1 MAAKALTELHKN
13 YNNLILSMDLDESYT
28 ISPTDSVAT
37 IRDKCKIAF
46 KYGAHHYPMLMT
58 YAVSSGMG
66 LDDPSL
72 TSTGLSE
79 GEVGEGIDYPLSGL
93 VGAYN
98 SNLPILKKPLLL
110 KYADD
115 ESGLHRDDDDYEA
128 TDNVDEADSSTER
141 VRRYYKRHPKKVSKY
156 LKDTVHDRVARNRDR
171 RKAVKKHGK
180 SKMKNH
186 DVHHPT
192 GPHGGSWKL
201 AKKDHGR
208 DKVKECY
215 SPDSIAMDVQ
225 QFVTYAAVRLNLQ
238 QTPVVS
244 LMPAEDNLT
253 SLGKYDVISNQIFV
267 VVEDRLLADIL
278 RTVAHEMAHQKQN
291 EMGYITNPEID
302 GATGSRIENNANII
316 AGILLRDYGKIDNS
330 IYISENTIKCRVCGW
345 AWDSKDGGKHPFTCH
360 KCWNEAGRYLMEGGA
375 AGIDY
380 VECQVCMQKLKQIQ
394 YRHLSKHN
402 MTVEQYIKLYPSSK
416 LVCENSKNYLSTG
429 KNPMGNAESRKKIS
443 HALKGTHKCA
453 HFGDKNGMTRPEVR
467 EKFMGNKNPA
477 KTQESRKK
485 ISEGV
490 KNSYTDELKKIRATS
505 FKETRNT
512 DEFRERMYEL
522 KLWVRPEDKPLR
534 ELYNSVTRNLSN
546 LNYQEYFNEIPNAKK
561 RSREWHLDHKIS
573 IQYGFDNQIHPAIIA
588 HPCNLEIIHHSL
600 NESKGIKNSLLYE
613 ELIELIDRF
622 DELHGERVLLVCG
635 GAAGHLAHPF
645 EDEELT
651 FKDMKQ
657 MIDRGLLG
665 GLDQE
670 APVTEKLDGQNIAFS
685 IRDGQIIFARNKGQV
700 KNRGRN
706 ALDTA
711 GIRNMFAGR
720 GNIEKAFTGAAEDL
734 QAAVERLTPEQRQ
747 QMFGDGSKFMSL
759 EVILPDTQNVIPYG
773 KSVLVMHGTIEYD
786 EDGNEI
792 GRSNTDGK
800 EFADAVTAVG
810 AEQQQTFGIS
820 GPKTIA
826 FSDAETERYQ
836 QKAEQYNGRL
846 DRTAQQFGL
855 DENSTLADYRRA
867 WWEQEIQK
875 EMERTGME
883 LSEDEFD
890 GLVRRWADGDK
901 KFGVKNIENDETKKW
916 FRQYEKESLAA
927 AQKKMINPIE
937 MTFLQAGTDSLRRVT
952 NFLSVNNPEASN
964 QLKRDVLE
972 AIKAIRD
979 SNQPDKI
986 AKLQRELERL
996 EAMGIDNI
1004 VPSEGVVFIYNG
1016 KPYKFTG
1023 QFAPINQITG
1033 TFKFGMAPP
1042 ESEEPEEPTDI
1053 KSVTD
1058 KLQFKPVTKKPVKY
1072 SNHGDVEDSS
1082 ALEDMEPMT
1091 FATATSEMKVVTITA
1106 DGKETENTA
1115 VPGDIIMSGPSGE
1128 KYVVKAVKFEK
1139 LYAKQDD
1146 GTVIPEQSPRQVAR
1160 YTGKDE
1166 VTFTAPWGE
1175 QMVLKPGDYLVK
1187 DGEGYYRVAK
1197 KEYEAT
1203 YNLPGET
1210 TSPTSMEPSEPTDPA
1225 APNRTVAIF
1234 TGRFQPFH
1242 AGHYSIY
1249 QGLVE
1254 RFGKD
1259 NVYIASSNVT
1269 DPIKSPFAFKEKK
1282 DIMTRMFDIP
1292 DEMVVQVRNPYAPVE
1307 ILDKLPPE
1315 TSYVTA
1321 VSQKDADRLGG
1332 GKYFRNFDDVP
1343 DGEHQG
1349 YKDKGY
1355 FIVAPEMK
1363 LDING
1368 KNISGTQLRAIMGD
1382 PNITDRAKQEIF
1394 TKIYGKFDPKI
1405 FKKIIKTTTD
1415 AEEARKLT
1423 DMHASQEEPVV
1434 KKRGKKKPDARAI
1447 GRAKSVLGK
1456 KVRNPKTKRDIL
1468 VATALKYPKD
1478 EPVRKAAEKM
1488 VQDAM
1493 NANESILTE
1502 NAKSEKLKVYV
1513 YVRDY
1518 TKDELENEVG
1528 EYFKNERT
1536 IESFP
1541 DLADSA
1547 EELKKLILAAPSEVL
1562 TKDELELLSNSEV
1575 PEVLSSK
1582 NPKEVLKKIGTEY
1595 KRDVKGILT
1604 AIKGQEKLPEPI
1616 VIKHSNG
1623 YYLLGG
1629 NTRLSALAAMRHTMP
1644 VKVLQYGAPM
1654 VGSVPTTSA
1663 SAPEGKAKGGKK
1675 DLFKK
1680 ILQMKITNPETG
1692 NLIKIDTAM
1701 DYDRL
1706 HPAHK
1711 VAMGVIRQHMRGIS
1725 NRAGVPKNRTD

>member
-1 MAAKALTELHKN
+1 VELLHNKLILPLDNTQHCEALRYTLHHEVSTDTKFLAAKALTELHKN
-13 YNNLILSMDLDESYT
+13 YNNFILSIQLDESYT
-28 ISPTDSVAT
+28 ISPTDSITT
-37 IRDKCKIAF
+37 IRDKCKITF
-46 KYGAHHYPMLMT
+46 NKGVRHYPMLVT
-58 YAVSSGMG
+58 YAMSSDMG
-66 LDDPSL
+66 LGDPSL
-72 TSTGLSE
+72 TSTGVSE
-79 GEVGEGIDYPLSGL
+79 GGIGEGIDYPLSGL

-115 ESGLHRDDDDYEA
+115 ESGVHRDVTDYEVDDA
-128 TDNVDEADSSTER
+128 VDEAESSTER
-141 VRRYYKRHPKKVSKY
+141 VRKYYKRHPEKVRKY
-156 LKDTVHDRVARNRDR
+156 LKDTVKDRVARNRDR
-171 RKAVKKHGK
+171 RKAVQKHGK

-186 DVHHPT
+186 DVHHPN
-192 GPHGGSWKL
+192 GPQNGGARL

-208 DKVKECY
+208 DKVKENY
-215 SPDSIAMDVQ
+215 SPDGIAMNVQ
-225 QFVTYAAVRLNLQ
+225 QFVSYAAQRLNLQ
-238 QTPVVS
+238 QIPVVS
-244 LMPAEDNLT
+244 LMPADDNLT

-278 RTVAHEMAHQKQN
+278 RTIAHELAHQKQN
-291 EMGYITNPEID
+291 ELGYITNPAID

-316 AGILLRDYGKIDNS
+316 AGILLRDYGKVDNS
-330 IYISENTIKCRVCGW
+330 IYISENIIKCRVCGW
-345 AWDSKDGGKHPFTCH
+345 MWDSKDGGKHPFVCH
-360 KCWNEAGRYLMEGGA
+360 KCWNHAGRYLME
-375 AGIDY
+375 
-380 VECQVCMQKLKQIQ
+380 
-394 YRHLSKHN
+394 
-402 MTVEQYIKLYPSSK
+402 
-416 LVCENSKNYLSTG
+416 
-429 KNPMGNAESRKKIS
+429 
-443 HALKGTHKCA
+443 
-453 HFGDKNGMTRPEVR
+453 
-467 EKFMGNKNPA
+467 
-477 KTQESRKK
+477 
-485 ISEGV
+485 
-490 KNSYTDELKKIRATS
+490 
-505 FKETRNT
+505 
-512 DEFRERMYEL
+512 
-522 KLWVRPEDKPLR
+522 
-534 ELYNSVTRNLSN
+534 
-546 LNYQEYFNEIPNAKK
+546 
-561 RSREWHLDHKIS
+561 
-573 IQYGFDNQIHPAIIA
+573 
-588 HPCNLEIIHHSL
+588 
-600 NESKGIKNSLLYE
+600 
-613 ELIELIDRF
+613 
-622 DELHGERVLLVCG
+622 G

-651 FKDMKQ
+651 FKDMKE

-685 IRDGQIIFARNKGQV
+685 IRDGRIVFARNKGQV
-700 KNRGRN
+700 KGRGKN
-706 ALDTA
+706 ALDVA

-720 GNIEKAFTGAAEDL
+720 GNIEKAFTGAADDL
-734 QAAVERLTPEQRQ
+734 QAAVEKLTPEQRQ

-810 AEQQQTFGIS
+810 ADKQQTFGIS

-855 DENSTLADYRRA
+855 DENSTLAEYRRA
-867 WWEQEIQK
+867 WWEQEVQK

-890 GLVRRWADGDK
+890 GVVRRWADGDK

-1058 KLQFKPVTKKPVKY
+1058 KLQFKPVTKKPIKY
-1072 SNHGDVEDSS
+1072 SNHGEVEDSA

-1128 KYVVKAVKFEK
+1128 KYVVKAAKFEK

-1210 TSPTSMEPSEPTDPA
+1210 TSPTSTEPSTPTEPS
-1225 APNRTVAIF
+1225 APKRTVAIF

-1249 QGLVE
+1249 QAMVE
-1254 RFGKD
+1254 KFGKD

-1269 DPIKSPFAFKEKK
+1269 DPIKSPFGFKEKK

-1292 DEMVVQVRNPYAPVE
+1292 AEMVVQVKNPYAPVE

-1343 DGEHQG
+1343 DGERQG
-1349 YKDKGY
+1349 YKDQGY

-1405 FKKIIKTTTD
+1405 FKKIIKATTD

-1423 DMHASQEEPVV
+1423 DMHASQEDPVV
-1434 KKRGKKKPDARAI
+1434 KKRGKKKPDAKAI

-1468 VATALKYPKD
+1468 VATALKYPED
-1478 EPVRKAAEKM
+1478 EPVRKAAERM

-1493 NANESILTE
+1493 NANESVLTE
-1502 NAKSEKLKVYV
+1502 NTESEKIKVYV

-1528 EYFKNERT
+1528 EYFENERT
-1536 IESFP
+1536 IEAFP

-1547 EELKKLILAAPSEVL
+1547 EEIKKLILSAPSEVL

-1604 AIKGQEKLPEPI
+1604 AIKGHEKLPEPI

-1629 NTRLSALAAMRHTMP
+1629 NTRLSALAAMKHTMP
-1644 VKVLQYGAPM
+1644 VKVIQYGAPM
-1654 VGSVPTTSA
+1654 VGSVPTTAAEKSK
-1663 SAPEGKAKGGKK
+1663 GKNKGNKK
-1675 DLFKK
+1675 ALFQK

-1692 NLIKIDTAM
+1692 NQIKIDTAM

-1711 VAMGVIRQHMRGIS
+1711 IAMGVIRQHMKGLS
-1725 NRAGVPKNRTD
+1725 NRAGIPKNRTD

>member
-1 MAAKALTELHKN
+1 MDILHKNLLLPIDNAQRCAALRYTLQHEVSTDIKFVAAKALTELHKN
-13 YNNLILSMDLDESYT
+13 YNNLILSMKLDESYT

-66 LDDPSL
+66 LADPSL

-115 ESGLHRDDDDYEA
+115 ESGMHRDDDDYEA

-186 DVHHPT
+186 DVHHPK

-215 SPDSIAMDVQ
+215 SPDGIAMDVQ

-244 LMPAEDNLT
+244 LMPAADNLT

-316 AGILLRDYGKIDNS
+316 AGILLRDYGKVDNS

-345 AWDSKDGGKHPFTCH
+345 AWNAKDGGKHPFVCH
-360 KCWNEAGRYLMEGGA
+360 KCWNEAGRYLME
-375 AGIDY
+375 
-380 VECQVCMQKLKQIQ
+380 
-394 YRHLSKHN
+394 
-402 MTVEQYIKLYPSSK
+402 
-416 LVCENSKNYLSTG
+416 
-429 KNPMGNAESRKKIS
+429 
-443 HALKGTHKCA
+443 
-453 HFGDKNGMTRPEVR
+453 
-467 EKFMGNKNPA
+467 
-477 KTQESRKK
+477 
-485 ISEGV
+485 
-490 KNSYTDELKKIRATS
+490 
-505 FKETRNT
+505 
-512 DEFRERMYEL
+512 
-522 KLWVRPEDKPLR
+522 
-534 ELYNSVTRNLSN
+534 
-546 LNYQEYFNEIPNAKK
+546 
-561 RSREWHLDHKIS
+561 
-573 IQYGFDNQIHPAIIA
+573 
-588 HPCNLEIIHHSL
+588 
-600 NESKGIKNSLLYE
+600 
-613 ELIELIDRF
+613 
-622 DELHGERVLLVCG
+622 G

-651 FKDMKQ
+651 FKDMKE

-685 IRDGQIIFARNKGQV
+685 VRDGQIVFARNKGQV
-700 KNRGRN
+700 KGRGKN
-706 ALDTA
+706 ALDVA

-734 QAAVERLTPEQRQ
+734 QAAVGKLTPEQRQ

-810 AEQQQTFGIS
+810 ADKQRTFGIS

-826 FSDAETERYQ
+826 FSDAETEKYQ
-836 QKAEQYNGRL
+836 EKADQYKSRL
-846 DRTAQQFGL
+846 DRAVQSFGL
-855 DENSTLADYRRA
+855 DENSTLADYRRM

-875 EMERTGME
+875 EMERVGLT
-883 LSEDEFD
+883 LSEPEFD

-901 KFGVKNIENDETKKW
+901 KFGVKNIEDEDSKKW

-937 MTFLQAGTDSLRRVT
+937 ITFLQAGTDSLRRVT
-952 NFLSVNNPEASN
+952 NFLSVNNPEAST
-964 QLKRDVLE
+964 QLKNDVLT
-972 AIKAIRD
+972 AIKAIKD
-979 SNQPDKI
+979 SNDPDAI

-996 EAMGIDNI
+996 EAMGIDNV

-1042 ESEEPEEPTDI
+1042 APKEEEPVVEPT
-1053 KSVTD
+1053 T
-1058 KLQFKPVTKKPVKY
+1058 P
-1072 SNHGDVEDSS
+1072 E
-1082 ALEDMEPMT
+1082 
-1091 FATATSEMKVVTITA
+1091 
-1106 DGKETENTA
+1106 KETPSKPTA
-1115 VPGDIIMSGPSGE
+1115 QKPIIPQVSEVP
-1128 KYVVKAVKFEK
+1128 K
-1139 LYAKQDD
+1139 
-1146 GTVIPEQSPRQVAR
+1146 
-1160 YTGKDE
+1160 
-1166 VTFTAPWGE
+1166 
-1175 QMVLKPGDYLVK
+1175 
-1187 DGEGYYRVAK
+1187 
-1197 KEYEAT
+1197 
-1203 YNLPGET
+1203 
-1210 TSPTSMEPSEPTDPA
+1210 
-1225 APNRTVAIF
+1225 RTVAIF

-1249 QGLVE
+1249 QAMVE
-1254 RFGKD
+1254 KFGKD

-1269 DPIKSPFAFKEKK
+1269 DPIKSPFGFKEKK

-1292 DEMVVQVRNPYAPVE
+1292 DEMVVQVKNPYAPVE

-1332 GKYFRNFDDVP
+1332 GKYFRDFDDVP
-1343 DGEHQG
+1343 DGKHKG

-1363 LDING
+1363 LDIDG

-1394 TKIYGKFDPKI
+1394 TKVYGKFDPKI

-1423 DMHASQEEPVV
+1423 DMHASQEEPVT
-1434 KKRGKKKPDARAI
+1434 KKRGKKKPDAKAI
-1447 GRAKSVLGK
+1447 GRAKSVLGQ
-1456 KVRNPKTKRDIL
+1456 KVRNPKTNRDIL

-1488 VQDAM
+1488 VQNAM
-1493 NANESILTE
+1493 KANESILTE
-1502 NAKSEKLKVYV
+1502 NTKSEKLKVYV

-1528 EYFKNERT
+1528 EYFENERT

-1541 DLADSA
+1541 DMADSA

-1575 PEVLSSK
+1575 PDVLSSK

-1595 KRDVKGILT
+1595 KKDVKGILT
-1604 AIKGQEKLPEPI
+1604 AIKNHEKLPEPV
-1616 VIKHSNG
+1616 VIKHTDG

-1629 NTRLSALAAMRHTMP
+1629 NTRLSALAALQHTMP

-1663 SAPEGKAKGGKK
+1663 NAPKDKPKGGKK
-1675 DLFKK
+1675 DLFQK

-1692 NLIKIDTAM
+1692 NQIKIDTAM

>member
-1 MAAKALTELHKN
+1 VELLHNKLILPLDNTQHCEALRYTLHHEVSTDTKFLAAKALTEMHKN
-13 YNNLILSMDLDESYT
+13 YNNFILSIQLDESYI
-28 ISPTDSVAT
+28 ISPTDSITT

-46 KYGAHHYPMLMT
+46 NEGVRHYPMLVT
-58 YAVSSGMG
+58 YAAPSGMG
-66 LDDPSL
+66 PDDPSL
-72 TSTGLSE
+72 TSTGVSE
-79 GEVGEGIDYPLSGL
+79 GGIGEGIDYPLSGL

-115 ESGLHRDDDDYEA
+115 ESGLHRDDTDYEVDDA
-128 TDNVDEADSSTER
+128 VDEAESSTER
-141 VRRYYKRHPKKVSKY
+141 VRKYYKRHPEKVRKY
-156 LKDTVHDRVARNRDR
+156 LKDTVKDRVARNRDR
-171 RKAVKKHGK
+171 RKAVQKHGK

-186 DVHHPT
+186 DVHHPK
-192 GPHGGSWKL
+192 GPNGGSWKL

-208 DKVKECY
+208 DKVKESY
-215 SPDSIAMDVQ
+215 SPDNIAMNVQ
-225 QFVTYAAVRLNLQ
+225 QFVSYAAQRLNLQ
-238 QTPVVS
+238 QTPIVS
-244 LMPAEDNLT
+244 LMPADDNLT

-278 RTVAHEMAHQKQN
+278 RTIAHEMTHQKQN
-291 EMGYITNPEID
+291 ELGYITNPAID

-345 AWDSKDGGKHPFTCH
+345 AWDAKDGGKHPFTCH

-375 AGIDY
+375 AG
-380 VECQVCMQKLKQIQ
+380 
-394 YRHLSKHN
+394 
-402 MTVEQYIKLYPSSK
+402 
-416 LVCENSKNYLSTG
+416 
-429 KNPMGNAESRKKIS
+429 
-443 HALKGTHKCA
+443 
-453 HFGDKNGMTRPEVR
+453 
-467 EKFMGNKNPA
+467 
-477 KTQESRKK
+477 
-485 ISEGV
+485 
-490 KNSYTDELKKIRATS
+490 
-505 FKETRNT
+505 
-512 DEFRERMYEL
+512 
-522 KLWVRPEDKPLR
+522 
-534 ELYNSVTRNLSN
+534 
-546 LNYQEYFNEIPNAKK
+546 
-561 RSREWHLDHKIS
+561 
-573 IQYGFDNQIHPAIIA
+573 
-588 HPCNLEIIHHSL
+588 
-600 NESKGIKNSLLYE
+600 
-613 ELIELIDRF
+613 
-622 DELHGERVLLVCG
+622 
-635 GAAGHLAHPF
+635 HLAHPF

-651 FKDMKQ
+651 FKDMKE

-685 IRDGQIIFARNKGQV
+685 IRDGQIVFARNKGQV

-836 QKAEQYNGRL
+836 EKAEQYNGRL

-901 KFGVKNIENDETKKW
+901 KFGVKNIENDEAKKW
-916 FRQYEKESLAA
+916 FRQYERESLAA

-1058 KLQFKPVTKKPVKY
+1058 KLQFTPVTKKPVKY
-1072 SNHGDVEDSS
+1072 SNHGDVDDSA
-1082 ALEDMEPMT
+1082 ALDDMEPMS

-1128 KYVVKAVKFEK
+1128 KYVVKAAKFEK

-1160 YTGKDE
+1160 YTGKNE

-1210 TSPTSMEPSEPTDPA
+1210 TSPTSMEPPEPTDPV
-1225 APNRTVAIF
+1225 APKRTVAIF

-1269 DPIKSPFAFKEKK
+1269 DPIKSPFEFKEKK

-1292 DEMVVQVRNPYAPVE
+1292 DEMVVQVKNPYAPVE

-1332 GKYFRNFDDVP
+1332 GKYFRNFDDIP
-1343 DGEHQG
+1343 NGEHQG
-1349 YKDKGY
+1349 YKDRGY

-1363 LDING
+1363 LDIDG

-1394 TKIYGKFDPKI
+1394 TKVYGKFDPKI

-1423 DMHASQEEPVV
+1423 DMHASQEDPAT

-1447 GRAKSVLGK
+1447 SRAKSVLGK
-1456 KVRNPKTKRDIL
+1456 KVRNPKTNRDIL
-1468 VATALKYPKD
+1468 VATALKYPED
-1478 EPVRKAAEKM
+1478 EPVRKAAEKI

-1493 NANESILTE
+1493 NANESVLTE
-1502 NAKSEKLKVYV
+1502 NIESEKMKVYV

-1528 EYFKNERT
+1528 EYFENERT
-1536 IESFP
+1536 IEAFP

-1547 EELKKLILAAPSEVL
+1547 EEVKKLILSAPSEVL
-1562 TKDELELLSNSEV
+1562 TKDELEQLSNSEV

-1582 NPKEVLKKIGTEY
+1582 NPKKVLKKIGTEN

-1604 AIKGQEKLPEPI
+1604 AIKQHEKLPEPI
-1616 VIKHSNG
+1616 VIKHSDG

-1629 NTRLSALAAMRHTMP
+1629 NTRLSALAAIKHTMP
-1644 VKVLQYGAPM
+1644 VKVIQYGAPM
-1654 VGSVPTTSA
+1654 VGSISTDGEQKVK
-1663 SAPEGKAKGGKK
+1663 GKTKGNKK
-1675 DLFKK
+1675 ALFQK

-1692 NLIKIDTAM
+1692 NQIKIDTAM

-1711 VAMGVIRQHMRGIS
+1711 IAMGVIRQHMRGLS
-1725 NRAGVPKNRTD
+1725 NRAGIPKNRTD

>member
-1 MAAKALTELHKN
+1 MELLHNKLILPIDNAQRCAALRYTLQHEVSTDIKFVAAKALTELHKN

-58 YAVSSGMG
+58 YAVSSGRG
-66 LDDPSL
+66 LADPSL

-115 ESGLHRDDDDYEA
+115 ESGMHRDDDDYEA
-128 TDNVDEADSSTER
+128 TDTVDEADSSTER

-156 LKDTVHDRVARNRDR
+156 LKDTVQDRVARNRDR

-186 DVHHPT
+186 DVHHPK
-192 GPHGGSWKL
+192 GPNGGSWRL

-215 SPDSIAMDVQ
+215 SPDGIAMNVQ

-244 LMPAEDNLT
+244 LMPADKNLT

-278 RTVAHEMAHQKQN
+278 RTIAHEMAHQKQN
-291 EMGYITNPEID
+291 EMGYITNPAVD

-316 AGILLRDYGKIDNS
+316 AGILLRDYGKVDNS

-345 AWDSKDGGKHPFTCH
+345 AWDAKDGGKHPFVCH
-360 KCWNEAGRYLMEGGA
+360 KCWNEAGRYLME
-375 AGIDY
+375 
-380 VECQVCMQKLKQIQ
+380 
-394 YRHLSKHN
+394 
-402 MTVEQYIKLYPSSK
+402 
-416 LVCENSKNYLSTG
+416 
-429 KNPMGNAESRKKIS
+429 
-443 HALKGTHKCA
+443 
-453 HFGDKNGMTRPEVR
+453 
-467 EKFMGNKNPA
+467 
-477 KTQESRKK
+477 
-485 ISEGV
+485 
-490 KNSYTDELKKIRATS
+490 
-505 FKETRNT
+505 
-512 DEFRERMYEL
+512 
-522 KLWVRPEDKPLR
+522 
-534 ELYNSVTRNLSN
+534 
-546 LNYQEYFNEIPNAKK
+546 
-561 RSREWHLDHKIS
+561 
-573 IQYGFDNQIHPAIIA
+573 
-588 HPCNLEIIHHSL
+588 
-600 NESKGIKNSLLYE
+600 
-613 ELIELIDRF
+613 
-622 DELHGERVLLVCG
+622 G

-651 FKDMKQ
+651 FKDMKE

-685 IRDGQIIFARNKGQV
+685 IRDGQIIFARNKGHV
-700 KNRGRN
+700 KGRGKN
-706 ALDTA
+706 ALDVA
-711 GIRNMFAGR
+711 GIRGMFAGR

-734 QAAVERLTPEQRQ
+734 QAAIEKLTPEQRQ

-759 EVILPDTQNVIPYG
+759 EIILPDTQNVIPYG
-773 KSVLVMHGTIEYD
+773 KSVLVMHGSIEYD

-810 AEQQQTFGIS
+810 ADKQRTFGIS

-826 FSDAETERYQ
+826 FSDAEV
-836 QKAEQYNGRL
+836 EQYQEKADRYNARL
-846 DRTAQQFGL
+846 DRTAQEFGL
-855 DENSTLADYRRA
+855 EENSTLADYRRA
-867 WWEQEIQK
+867 WWEQEVQK
-875 EMERTGME
+875 EMERTGID
-883 LSEDEFD
+883 LSEEEFN
-890 GLVRRWADGDK
+890 GLVSRWADGDK
-901 KFGVKNIENDETKKW
+901 KFGVKNIVDEDAKKW
-916 FRQYEKESLAA
+916 FRQYERESLAA

-986 AKLQRELERL
+986 GKLQRELERL

-1042 ESEEPEEPTDI
+1042 ESEEPEEPKDI

-1072 SNHGDVEDSS
+1072 SNHGEVDDSS
-1082 ALEDMEPMT
+1082 ALEGMEPMT
-1091 FATATSEMKVVTITA
+1091 FATATSEMRVVTITA

-1128 KYVVKAVKFEK
+1128 KYVVKAAKFEK
-1139 LYAKQDD
+1139 LYAKQED

-1210 TSPTSMEPSEPTDPA
+1210 SSPTSTEPPTPIEPSVPK
-1225 APNRTVAIF
+1225 RTVAIF

-1249 QGLVE
+1249 EAMVKK
-1254 RFGKD
+1254 FGKE

-1269 DPIKSPFAFKEKK
+1269 DPIKSPFGFKEKK

-1292 DEMVVQVRNPYAPVE
+1292 DDMVVQVRNPYAPVE

-1363 LDING
+1363 LDIDG

-1394 TKIYGKFDPKI
+1394 TKVYGKFDPKI
-1405 FKKIIKTTTD
+1405 FKKIIKATTD

-1423 DMHASQEEPVV
+1423 DMHASQEEPAT
-1434 KKRGKKKPDARAI
+1434 KSRRKKKPDAKAI
-1447 GRAKSVLGK
+1447 SRAKSVLGK

-1468 VATALKYPKD
+1468 VATALKYAED
-1478 EPVRKAAEKM
+1478 EPVRKAAERM
-1488 VQDAM
+1488 IQAAM
-1493 NANESILTE
+1493 KANESIITE
-1502 NAKSEKLKVYV
+1502 NTKSEKMKVYV

-1528 EYFKNERT
+1528 EYFENERT
-1536 IESFP
+1536 IEAFP
-1541 DLADSA
+1541 DIADSA
-1547 EELKKLILAAPSEVL
+1547 EELKKLILSAPSEVL
-1562 TKDELELLSNSEV
+1562 TKEELELLSNSEV
-1575 PEVLSSK
+1575 PDVLSSK

-1604 AIKGQEKLPEPI
+1604 AIKNHEKLPEPI
-1616 VIKHSNG
+1616 VIKHTNG

-1629 NTRLSALAAMRHTMP
+1629 NTRLSALAAMKYTMP
-1644 VKVLQYGAPM
+1644 VKVIQYGAPM
-1654 VGSVPTTSA
+1654 VGSVPTTAAEKSK
-1663 SAPEGKAKGGKK
+1663 GKNKGNKK
-1675 DLFKK
+1675 DLFQK

-1725 NRAGVPKNRTD
+1725 NRAGIPKNRTD